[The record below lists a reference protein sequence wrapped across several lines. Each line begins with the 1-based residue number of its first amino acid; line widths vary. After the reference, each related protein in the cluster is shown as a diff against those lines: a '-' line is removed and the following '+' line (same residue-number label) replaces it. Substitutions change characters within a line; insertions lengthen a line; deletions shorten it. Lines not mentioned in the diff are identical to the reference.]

1 MGCVGENQEVKK
13 MLFEETVKTL
23 EFDVCV
29 GRFSLALF
37 VCWFLRVSMY
47 PPCFLIKANLRLLD
61 PS

>member
-1 MGCVGENQEVKK
+1 MGFVGENQEVKK

-37 VCWFLRVSMY
+37 CLLVFESFYVSS
-47 PPCFLIKANLRLLD
+47 LLSD
-61 PS
+61 QGQSQAFRS

>member
-37 VCWFLRVSMY
+37 CLLVFESFYVSS
-47 PPCFLIKANLRLLD
+47 LLSD
-61 PS
+61 QGQSQAFRS

>member
-1 MGCVGENQEVKK
+1 MV
-13 MLFEETVKTL
+13 FEETVTAL

-37 VCWFLRVSMY
+37 VCLLLRVSEY
-47 PPCFLIKANLRLLD
+47 PPCFLIKANLRLLE

>member
-37 VCWFLRVSMY
+37 VCCFSEFLY
-47 PPCFLIKANLRLLD
+47 ILPAF
-61 PS
+61 